1 VPKLLSIAVPV
12 NRRSMTKKARPQAPA
27 AIPETETPVIAHERA
42 PNVAAPRAKHR
53 FRVGQRLRLVNAGAG
68 MGRAGGTCRV
78 VALMPRE
85 RDIFSYRVRNES
97 ENFERIVAEADL
109 APLEAQLP

>member
-27 AIPETETPVIAHERA
+27 AIPDADTGAVAAERA
-42 PNVAAPRAKHR
+42 PHVAEPRPKHR
-53 FRVGQRLRLVNAGAG
+53 FGVGQRLRLVTAGPG

-78 VALMPRE
+78 VALMPPE
-85 RDIFSYRVRNES
+85 RGGFSYRVRNES
-97 ENFERIVAEADL
+97 ENFERIVAEGDL
-109 APLEAQLP
+109 APLETQLP